1 MLPNLKILDGKQIST
16 ELVRK
21 RKAWAARWAAQHGK
35 KDAGGEKGEEEEAPH
50 AEDGKGKRLE
60 ARPAPKKAG
69 EAQEKPAPKA
79 AGKRTREESEKEE
92 GLKGRTQ
99 KKTRTEPQNEKPEPP
114 AQAKAAVKVAE
125 QPSKKRSARDEK
137 VDASKPAE
145 PQAKKGR
152 SETEKNN
159 KTTNEPKKR
168 DAPTARANAA
178 SAATGT
184 ATTKKKPA
192 NKFDERSRE
201 MRATAGKKSAPKK
214 EPEMEPVEEE
224 KGEIERKLEEHVQL
238 VTGNSGLL
246 EVIKASDTPKS
257 GGQQQPTNK
266 KGKGKA
272 AAAVGQT
279 ATSAS
284 AKKVQSVLDLMGR
297 TAEPEVG
304 LGVGNAWA

>member
-50 AEDGKGKRLE
+50 AEDGKGKRPE

-79 AGKRTREESEKEE
+79 AGKRTREESEKE

-99 KKTRTEPQNEKPEPP
+99 KKTRTEPQNEKPEPA
-114 AQAKAAVKVAE
+114 AQAKVAE

-168 DAPTARANAA
+168 EAPTARANAA
-178 SAATGT
+178 SAATATAT

-257 GGQQQPTNK
+257 GGQQQPANK
-266 KGKGKA
+266 KGKGK

-284 AKKVQSVLDLMGR
+284 AKKVQSVLDLMGL
-297 TAEPEVG
+297 TPEPEVG